1 MYSKDEVYKK
11 VEELVI
17 KFRNNR
23 EQYTN
28 KNYNET
34 ETRRDFLDPFF
45 EAFGW
50 DVSNRAGKSQTYR
63 DVIHEDKVKVG
74 KETKAPDYAFRI
86 GGNRV
91 FFVEAKKPGVNLK
104 EDSLPAFQLR
114 RYGWSAKLGI
124 SFLTDFEELAI
135 YDCTRKPNVNDKAS
149 TARIEYI
156 HFEDYLKKFDFLYEI
171 LNKERIE
178 QGSLEKYIA
187 GTSNKK
193 GTESVDIDFL
203 ITLDNLRTKLASNI
217 SKLNKD
223 LSVRDLN
230 YAVQQIIDRI
240 IFLRAAEDRGI
251 EEYGDLKRTCEN
263 KGDNFYSN
271 LLKIFEKADGR
282 YNSGLFDFSKD
293 SISSS
298 IVIDN
303 KVIKEIIN
311 ELYYPLSPYEFSV
324 ISVEIIGNAYEQF
337 LGKTI
342 TIGKNHSAKI
352 ELKPEVRKAGGVYY
366 TPEYIVDYIVANTVG
381 EAIKGKKPEEI
392 ANIKILDPACGSGSF
407 LLGAYKYL
415 LNYHIEYYNKIKDR
429 AKFKGVKEDVIK
441 ENGDL
446 TIWIKKQILRNNI
459 FGVDIDSNAAEVTK
473 LSLLMKCLEGES
485 PASIQ
490 NNQDLF
496 NERALPSLEDN
507 IKSGNSL
514 INSNFNS
521 EGERLFASDEDTQY
535 KIKCF
540 SWEKEFSSVIK
551 KGGFDIIIGNPP
563 YVKEYTDKESFENV
577 KKANLAKYYQGKMD
591 LWYFFVC
598 FGLDILK
605 ENGKLGFIAPNNWI
619 TNAGASIL
627 RNKILTDSKILKY
640 IDFGDF
646 RVFLE
651 ASIQTMVFILNK
663 EKINED
669 YEIDYYKILN
679 KNIDIFE
686 IENFLFENEKSN
698 DIGHIKTIISKDKM
712 LNNLSHIKTIISK
725 DKMLNNLITF
735 IDSSK
740 DTVLSKIKEIGN
752 YFLTSENTAQ
762 GIVYPQDYLNE
773 KNRSILG
780 GDFKVGDGIFV
791 ISDEE
796 KNALNLS
803 KEELGLIK
811 PAYTTEQIKRYYAD
825 SNNKEWAIYTD
836 STFKDVNKIK
846 KYPNIKKHLDKF
858 KSVITSDNA
867 PYGLHRARKEY
878 FFIGEKIISVRKC
891 VDKPIFSYVDFDSY
905 VSATFYVIKPDDID
919 LKYLTGILNSKLI
932 VFWLK
937 NKGKMQGSNY
947 QIDKEPL
954 LNIPI
959 CNTDNEQLKNK
970 LINFV
975 NEIIECNQRLINE
988 KNPDSI
994 NRIKNDIADI
1004 DSFIDKTV
1012 YSIYNISE
1020 EEKNIIEGE

>member
-1 MYSKDEVYKK
+1 MYSKEEVYKK

-17 KFRNNR
+17 KFRNNKD
-23 EQYTN
+23 QYTN

-50 DVSNRAGKSQTYR
+50 DVANRAGKSQTYR

-124 SFLTDFEELAI
+124 SFLTDFEELAV

-156 HFEDYLKKFDFLYEI
+156 HFEDYLNRFDFLYEI

-203 ITLDNLRTKLASNI
+203 NSLDNLRTKLASNI
-217 SKLNKD
+217 AKLNKN

-251 EEYGDLKRTCEN
+251 EEYGDLKKTCGN

-298 IVIDN
+298 IEIDN

-342 TIGKNHSAKI
+342 TIGRNHSAKI

-429 AKFKGVKEDVIK
+429 AKFKGSKEDVIK

-459 FGVDIDSNAAEVTK
+459 FGVDIDSNAVEVTK

-507 IKSGNSL
+507 IKCGNSL
-514 INSNFNS
+514 IGNDFYESH
-521 EGERLFASDEDTQY
+521 LDLDDDTLY
-535 KIKCF
+535 KINCF
-540 SWEKEFSSVIK
+540 DWNSKFRDIMK
-551 KGGFDIIIGNPP
+551 AGGFDVVIGNPP
-563 YVKEYTDKESFENV
+563 YVKIQTMAESSPLTVDALKQTYKSASSGSIDIYLCFVEKALQLLKSTGEMGYILPNKFFEGDMGENLRNIIASKKALKKVVYFGANQIFDNATTYTCLLFLSGSERDNFELFRFYKDEDIEEALQNAEFVQLPISLTNEEKWNFHSEDVLNILNKLKSMPIKLKDLTRKIFQGIATSADDIYILHGGEENNGIVKSYSKSLDKEIEIE
-577 KKANLAKYYQGKMD
+577 A
-591 LWYFFVC
+591 
-598 FGLDILK
+598 DILK
-605 ENGKLGFIAPNNWI
+605 KFLVGK
-619 TNAGASIL
+619 
-627 RNKILTDSKILKY
+627 D
-640 IDFGDF
+640 
-646 RVFLE
+646 
-651 ASIQTMVFILNK
+651 
-663 EKINED
+663 
-669 YEIDYYKILN
+669 
-679 KNIDIFE
+679 
-686 IENFLFENEKSN
+686 
-698 DIGHIKTIISKDKM
+698 
-712 LNNLSHIKTIISK
+712 
-725 DKMLNNLITF
+725 
-735 IDSSK
+735 
-740 DTVLSKIKEIGN
+740 
-752 YFLTSENTAQ
+752 
-762 GIVYPQDYLNE
+762 
-773 KNRSILG
+773 
-780 GDFKVGDGIFV
+780 
-791 ISDEE
+791 
-796 KNALNLS
+796 
-803 KEELGLIK
+803 
-811 PAYTTEQIKRYYAD
+811 IKRYA
-825 SNNKEWAIYTD
+825 
-836 STFKDVNKIK
+836 
-846 KYPNIKKHLDKF
+846 NIIPDKWILF
-858 KSVITSDNA
+858 
-867 PYGLHRARKEY
+867 PYKLN
-878 FFIGEKIISVRKC
+878 
-891 VDKPIFSYVDFDSY
+891 
-905 VSATFYVIKPDDID
+905 
-919 LKYLTGILNSKLI
+919 GILLFYI
-932 VFWLK
+932 Q
-937 NKGKMQGSNY
+937 KM
-947 QIDKEPL
+947 K
-954 LNIPI
+954 
-959 CNTDNEQLKNK
+959 
-970 LINFV
+970 
-975 NEIIECNQRLINE
+975 
-988 KNPDSI
+988 
-994 NRIKNDIADI
+994 
-1004 DSFIDKTV
+1004 
-1012 YSIYNISE
+1012 
-1020 EEKNIIEGE
+1020 

>member
-1 MYSKDEVYKK
+1 MYSKEEVYKK

-17 KFRNNR
+17 KFRNNKD
-23 EQYTN
+23 QYTN

-124 SFLTDFEELAI
+124 SFLTDFEELAV

-156 HFEDYLKKFDFLYEI
+156 HFEDYLNRFDFLYEI
-171 LNKERIE
+171 LNKEKIE

-203 ITLDNLRTKLASNI
+203 NSLDSLRTKLASNI
-217 SKLNKD
+217 AKLNKN

-251 EEYGDLKRTCEN
+251 EEYGDLKKTCEN

-298 IVIDN
+298 IEIDN

-429 AKFKGVKEDVIK
+429 AKFKGSKEDVIK

-459 FGVDIDSNAAEVTK
+459 FGVDIDSNAVEVTK

-507 IKSGNSL
+507 IKCGNSL
-514 INSNFNS
+514 IGNDFYESQSVLDFDFYES
-521 EGERLFASDEDTQY
+521 QSVLDFDEETQY
-535 KIKCF
+535 KINCF
-540 SWEKEFSSVIK
+540 DWEDEFKTIFK
-551 KGGFDIIIGNPP
+551 GGGFDVVIGNPP
-563 YVKEYTDKESFENV
+563 YVFVKYVDWADDVKGYFSSNYDITNKDNKSKSNQSGKINLYTLFIFRVIK
-577 KKANLAKYYQGKMD
+577 L
-591 LWYFFVC
+591 
-598 FGLDILK
+598 LK
-605 ENGKLGFIAPNNWI
+605 ENGVFSFIVPNGLLRTTTYDMARKFILDNYHIDFIADLKDGVFKGVTAPTIIFKFSKSSSNDDTKIIDANCLVDGFVNESKCHYI
-619 TNAGASIL
+619 NQSI
-627 RNKILTDSKILKY
+627 
-640 IDFGDF
+640 
-646 RVFLE
+646 FLE
-651 ASIQTMVFILNK
+651 NTSYTFSIFSNPK
-663 EKINED
+663 ETT
-669 YEIDYYKILN
+669 
-679 KNIDIFE
+679 
-686 IENFLFENEKSN
+686 LFK
-698 DIGHIKTIISKDKM
+698 KM
-712 LNNLSHIKTIISK
+712 
-725 DKMLNNLITF
+725 
-735 IDSSK
+735 
-740 DTVLSKIKEIGN
+740 E
-752 YFLTSENTAQ
+752 
-762 GIVYPQDYLNE
+762 
-773 KNRSILG
+773 
-780 GDFKVGDGIFV
+780 
-791 ISDEE
+791 
-796 KNALNLS
+796 
-803 KEELGLIK
+803 
-811 PAYTTEQIKRYYAD
+811 
-825 SNNKEWAIYTD
+825 SNNKYLGDITSQIIEGIVCKKEQILLEESND
-836 STFKDVNKIK
+836 PLCRKFLEGKNIK
-846 KYPNIKKHLDKF
+846 KYKIDFNNKYIIFDRKK
-858 KSVITSDNA
+858 
-867 PYGLHRARKEY
+867 LHRARPDEVWNSDK
-878 FFIGEKIISVRKC
+878 KIIIQRISGGLH
-891 VDKPIFSYVDFDSY
+891 PIVAALDTENYYSF
-905 VSATFYVIKPDDID
+905 A
-919 LKYLTGILNSKLI
+919 
-932 VFWLK
+932 VFERALYWLCFV
-937 NKGKMQGSNY
+937 
-947 QIDKEPL
+947 QIC
-954 LNIPI
+954 I
-959 CNTDNEQLKNK
+959 
-970 LINFV
+970 F
-975 NEIIECNQRLINE
+975 
-988 KNPDSI
+988 
-994 NRIKNDIADI
+994 
-1004 DSFIDKTV
+1004 
-1012 YSIYNISE
+1012 
-1020 EEKNIIEGE
+1020 

>member
-1 MYSKDEVYKK
+1 MYSKEEVYKK

-17 KFRNNR
+17 KFRNNKD
-23 EQYTN
+23 QYTN

-104 EDSLPAFQLR
+104 EDNLPAFQLR

-124 SFLTDFEELAI
+124 SFLTDFEELAV

-156 HFEDYLKKFDFLYEI
+156 HFEDYLNRFDFLYEI

-203 ITLDNLRTKLASNI
+203 NSLDSLRTKLASNI
-217 SKLNKD
+217 AKLNKN

-251 EEYGDLKRTCEN
+251 EEYGDLKKTCEN
-263 KGDNFYSN
+263 KGESFYGN

-298 IVIDN
+298 IEIDN

-429 AKFKGVKEDVIK
+429 AKFKGSKEDVIK

-459 FGVDIDSNAAEVTK
+459 FGVDIDSNAVEVTK

-507 IKSGNSL
+507 IKCGNSL
-514 INSNFNS
+514 IGNDFYESH
-521 EGERLFASDEDTQY
+521 LDLDDDTLY
-535 KIKCF
+535 KINCF
-540 SWEKEFSSVIK
+540 DWNSKFRDIMK
-551 KGGFDIIIGNPP
+551 AGGFDVVIGNPP
-563 YVKEYTDKESFENV
+563 YVQIQGMEKE
-577 KKANLAKYYQGKMD
+577 
-591 LWYFFVC
+591 
-598 FGLDILK
+598 LK
-605 ENGKLGFIAPNNWI
+605 EGYKEANYKNYVLTGDIYQLFFEKNLDVLKTGGIVGMITSNKWMRAGYGAVTRDYFYRNANINGVIDLGGGRFK
-619 TNAGASIL
+619 GATVDTSI
-627 RNKILTDSKILKY
+627 IFYSKNDDEI
-640 IDFGDF
+640 
-646 RVFLE
+646 
-651 ASIQTMVFILNK
+651 
-663 EKINED
+663 KINEPREFKALKFYD
-669 YEIDYYKILN
+669 DLSELE
-679 KNIDIFE
+679 NIQFGDDRVIA
-686 IENFLFENEKSN
+686 N
-698 DIGHIKTIISKDKM
+698 HDKEWVIM
-712 LNNLSHIKTIISK
+712 NNLENGIFDKIMKHKPLK
-725 DKMLNNLITF
+725 DWNINIYRGIVTGLSEVFFIDEETKNNLINE
-735 IDSSK
+735 DAK
-740 DTVLSKIKEIGN
+740 
-752 YFLTSENTAQ
+752 SE
-762 GIVYPQDYLNE
+762 E
-773 KNRSILG
+773 
-780 GDFKVGDGIFV
+780 
-791 ISDEE
+791 
-796 KNALNLS
+796 
-803 KEELGLIK
+803 LIK
-811 PAYTTEQIKRYYAD
+811 PLIRGRDVKKYVYSFHNVYI
-825 SNNKEWAIYTD
+825 IC
-836 STFKDVNKIK
+836 TFPALKLNIDNYPAIK
-846 KYPNIKKHLDKF
+846 KYL
-858 KSVITSDNA
+858 KSFGKRLEQS
-867 PYGLHRARKEY
+867 
-878 FFIGEKIISVRKC
+878 GEKGCRKKTNNKWFETQDTIAYYEEFEKDKIVWTPVNGIYYFTYVEAGYYFNNSLFMI
-891 VDKPIFSYVDFDSY
+891 VD
-905 VSATFYVIKPDDID
+905 DDKNE
-919 LKYLTGILNSKLI
+919 LKYLLAVLNTVTLKFGTLITPLTNVGKYTYGSKEFMQTIPIPEPDKETESKLVNLVDNI
-932 VFWLK
+932 IDL
-937 NKGKMQGSNY
+937 NK
-947 QIDKEPL
+947 
-954 LNIPI
+954 
-959 CNTDNEQLKNK
+959 K
-970 LINFV
+970 LSS
-975 NEIIECNQRLINE
+975 E
-988 KNPDSI
+988 KNPNTI
-994 NRIKNDIADI
+994 EMLNTRIQAVDKA
-1004 DSFIDKTV
+1004 IDKIV
-1012 YSIYNISE
+1012 YALYGLNDE
-1020 EEKNIIEGE
+1020 EIKIIEGE

>member
-1 MYSKDEVYKK
+1 MKVNSQQSTVNSQQSTVNSQQSSNLNNFKSYVNSDLKNQSYDLLKNLIHNFKSNYS
-11 VEELVI
+11 
-17 KFRNNR
+17 
-23 EQYTN
+23 QYTN

-50 DVSNRAGKSQTYR
+50 DVANRAGKSQTYR

-124 SFLTDFEELAI
+124 SFLTDFEELAV

-156 HFEDYLKKFDFLYEI
+156 HFEDYLNRFDFLYEI

-203 ITLDNLRTKLASNI
+203 NSLDSLRTKLASNI
-217 SKLNKD
+217 AKLNKN

-251 EEYGDLKRTCEN
+251 EEYGDLKKTCEN

-271 LLKIFEKADGR
+271 LLKIFEHADGR

-298 IVIDN
+298 IEIDN

-429 AKFKGVKEDVIK
+429 AKFKGSKEDVIK

-459 FGVDIDSNAAEVTK
+459 FGVDIDSNAVEVTK

-507 IKSGNSL
+507 IKCGNSL
-514 INSNFNS
+514 IGNDFYESQSVLDF
-521 EGERLFASDEDTQY
+521 DEETQY
-535 KIKCF
+535 KINCF
-540 SWEKEFSSVIK
+540 DWEDEFKTIFK
-551 KGGFDIIIGNPP
+551 GGGFDVVIGNPP
-563 YVKEYTDKESFENV
+563 YVSIRTVDFNNLFKEYFKTKFTLAVGQYDLYSLFTELSYKVLNQNGIYSFILPKRLATNENFKELRKFYINNFHITEYVDAEKPFLGASVEANIIICSKSHKTEMV
-577 KKANLAKYYQGKMD
+577 KVGMFKKGIYNYFQDIDIKFVDNMPFNLFPF
-591 LWYFFVC
+591 L
-598 FGLDILK
+598 LK
-605 ENGKLGFIAPNNWI
+605 ENSINLINKIELSNYSKLGSHCDIIRGFECGFNNE
-619 TNAGASIL
+619 
-627 RNKILTDSKILKY
+627 KI
-640 IDFGDF
+640 
-646 RVFLE
+646 
-651 ASIQTMVFILNK
+651 NK
-663 EKINED
+663 EKSQYKMIRGENISRYIITEGEYYVHPDFKNE
-669 YEIDYYKILN
+669 
-679 KNIDIFE
+679 
-686 IENFLFENEKSN
+686 
-698 DIGHIKTIISKDKM
+698 
-712 LNNLSHIKTIISK
+712 
-725 DKMLNNLITF
+725 
-735 IDSSK
+735 
-740 DTVLSKIKEIGN
+740 SKIFKREEI
-752 YFLTSENTAQ
+752 FT
-762 GIVYPQDYLNE
+762 
-773 KNRSILG
+773 
-780 GDFKVGDGIFV
+780 KVPKMVTKFV
-791 ISDEE
+791 
-796 KNALNLS
+796 
-803 KEELGLIK
+803 
-811 PAYTTEQIKRYYAD
+811 
-825 SNNKEWAIYTD
+825 SNNIEFALDEVGYCNTNVVYNVHIID
-836 STFKDVNKIK
+836 ES
-846 KYPNIKKHLDKF
+846 NI
-858 KSVITSDNA
+858 N
-867 PYGLHRARKEY
+867 
-878 FFIGEKIISVRKC
+878 
-891 VDKPIFSYVDFDSY
+891 
-905 VSATFYVIKPDDID
+905 
-919 LKYLTGILNSKLI
+919 YLLAVLNSK
-932 VFWLK
+932 VVNFWFK
-937 NKGKMQGSNY
+937 NIYVNDDTLFPHIQKNQLESIPIPLLDMSNT
-947 QIDKEPL
+947 QDKEMHDKMVTL
-954 LNIPI
+954 VDSIIALN
-959 CNTDNEQLKNK
+959 KK
-970 LINFV
+970 LAV
-975 NEIIECNQRLINE
+975 E
-988 KNPDSI
+988 KNPNAVTMVSRQI
-994 NRIKNDIADI
+994 NAVDKQIDALVYKLYNLSEDEIK
-1004 DSFIDKTV
+1004 
-1012 YSIYNISE
+1012 
-1020 EEKNIIEGE
+1020 IIEG

>member
-1 MYSKDEVYKK
+1 MYSKEEVYKK

-17 KFRNNR
+17 KFRNNKD
-23 EQYTN
+23 QYTN

-104 EDSLPAFQLR
+104 EDNLPAFQLR

-124 SFLTDFEELAI
+124 SFLTDFEELAV

-156 HFEDYLKKFDFLYEI
+156 HFEDYLNRFDFLYEI

-203 ITLDNLRTKLASNI
+203 NSLDSLRTKLASNI
-217 SKLNKD
+217 AKLNKN

-251 EEYGDLKRTCEN
+251 EEYGDLKKTCEN
-263 KGDNFYSN
+263 KDESFYGN

-298 IVIDN
+298 IEIDN

-429 AKFKGVKEDVIK
+429 AKFKGSKEDVIK

-459 FGVDIDSNAAEVTK
+459 FGVDIDSNAVEVTK

-507 IKSGNSL
+507 IKCGNSL
-514 INSNFNS
+514 IGNDFYESQSVLDF
-521 EGERLFASDEDTQY
+521 DEETQY
-535 KIKCF
+535 KINCF
-540 SWEKEFSSVIK
+540 DWEDEFKNIFK
-551 KGGFDIIIGNPP
+551 GGGFDVVIGNPP
-563 YVKEYTDKESFENV
+563 YVFVKYVDWADDVKGYFSSNYDITNKDNKSKSNQSGKINLYTLFIFRVIK
-577 KKANLAKYYQGKMD
+577 L
-591 LWYFFVC
+591 
-598 FGLDILK
+598 LK
-605 ENGKLGFIAPNNWI
+605 ENGVFSFIVPNGLLRTTTYDMARKFILDNYHIDFIADLKDGVFKGVTAPTIIFKFSKSSSNDDTKIIDANCLVDGFVNESKCHYI
-619 TNAGASIL
+619 NQSI
-627 RNKILTDSKILKY
+627 
-640 IDFGDF
+640 
-646 RVFLE
+646 FLE
-651 ASIQTMVFILNK
+651 NTSYTFSIFSNPK
-663 EKINED
+663 ETT
-669 YEIDYYKILN
+669 
-679 KNIDIFE
+679 
-686 IENFLFENEKSN
+686 LFK
-698 DIGHIKTIISKDKM
+698 KM
-712 LNNLSHIKTIISK
+712 
-725 DKMLNNLITF
+725 
-735 IDSSK
+735 
-740 DTVLSKIKEIGN
+740 E
-752 YFLTSENTAQ
+752 
-762 GIVYPQDYLNE
+762 
-773 KNRSILG
+773 
-780 GDFKVGDGIFV
+780 
-791 ISDEE
+791 
-796 KNALNLS
+796 
-803 KEELGLIK
+803 
-811 PAYTTEQIKRYYAD
+811 
-825 SNNKEWAIYTD
+825 SNNKYLGDITSQIIEGIVCKKEQILLEESND
-836 STFKDVNKIK
+836 PLCRKFLEGKNIK
-846 KYPNIKKHLDKF
+846 KYKIDFNNKYIIFDRKK
-858 KSVITSDNA
+858 
-867 PYGLHRARKEY
+867 LHRARPDEVWNSDK
-878 FFIGEKIISVRKC
+878 KIIIQRISGGLH
-891 VDKPIFSYVDFDSY
+891 PIVAALDTENYYSFASTNLILIRDDFRDIYSYELIC
-905 VSATFYVIKPDDID
+905 A
-919 LKYLTGILNSKLI
+919 LLNSKLI
-932 VFWLK
+932 NFYYVK
-937 NKGKMQGSNY
+937 NFTNAST
-947 QIDKEPL
+947 L
-954 LNIPI
+954 
-959 CNTDNEQLKNK
+959 
-970 LINFV
+970 
-975 NEIIECNQRLINE
+975 
-988 KNPDSI
+988 
-994 NRIKNDIADI
+994 
-1004 DSFIDKTV
+1004 TV
-1012 YSIYNISE
+1012 NIS
-1020 EEKNIIEGE
+1020 KTFWKKFHCL

>member
-1 MYSKDEVYKK
+1 MKVNSQQSTVNSQQSTVNSQQSSNLNNFKSYVNSDLKNQSYDLLKNLIHNFKSNYS
-11 VEELVI
+11 
-17 KFRNNR
+17 
-23 EQYTN
+23 QYTN

-50 DVSNRAGKSQTYR
+50 DVANRAGKSQTYR

-124 SFLTDFEELAI
+124 SFLTDFEELAV

-156 HFEDYLKKFDFLYEI
+156 HFEDYLNRFDFLYEI

-203 ITLDNLRTKLASNI
+203 NSLDSLRTKLASNI
-217 SKLNKD
+217 AKINKN

-271 LLKIFEKADGR
+271 LLKIFEHADGR

-298 IVIDN
+298 IEIDN

-429 AKFKGVKEDVIK
+429 AKFKGSKEDVIK

-459 FGVDIDSNAAEVTK
+459 FGVDIDSNAVEVTK

-507 IKSGNSL
+507 IKCGNSL
-514 INSNFNS
+514 IGNDFYESQSVLDF
-521 EGERLFASDEDTQY
+521 DEETQY
-535 KIKCF
+535 KINCF
-540 SWEKEFSSVIK
+540 DWEDEFKNIFK
-551 KGGFDIIIGNPP
+551 GGGFDVVIGNPP
-563 YVKEYTDKESFENV
+563 WV
-577 KKANLAKYYQGKMD
+577 Q
-591 LWYFFVC
+591 
-598 FGLDILK
+598 
-605 ENGKLGFIAPNNWI
+605 
-619 TNAGASIL
+619 
-627 RNKILTDSKILKY
+627 SK
-640 IDFGDF
+640 F
-646 RVFLE
+646 
-651 ASIQTMVFILNK
+651 
-663 EKINED
+663 
-669 YEIDYYKILN
+669 
-679 KNIDIFE
+679 
-686 IENFLFENEKSN
+686 
-698 DIGHIKTIISKDKM
+698 
-712 LNNLSHIKTIISK
+712 
-725 DKMLNNLITF
+725 
-735 IDSSK
+735 
-740 DTVLSKIKEIGN
+740 
-752 YFLTSENTAQ
+752 
-762 GIVYPQDYLNE
+762 
-773 KNRSILG
+773 
-780 GDFKVGDGIFV
+780 
-791 ISDEE
+791 
-796 KNALNLS
+796 
-803 KEELGLIK
+803 
-811 PAYTTEQIKRYYAD
+811 
-825 SNNKEWAIYTD
+825 
-836 STFKDVNKIK
+836 
-846 KYPNIKKHLDKF
+846 
-858 KSVITSDNA
+858 
-867 PYGLHRARKEY
+867 
-878 FFIGEKIISVRKC
+878 
-891 VDKPIFSYVDFDSY
+891 
-905 VSATFYVIKPDDID
+905 
-919 LKYLTGILNSKLI
+919 
-932 VFWLK
+932 
-937 NKGKMQGSNY
+937 
-947 QIDKEPL
+947 IDKEL
-954 LNIPI
+954 KKYYSEKYSSIGNQYDLF
-959 CNTDNEQLKNK
+959 CLFTEKSYSLVKDNG
-970 LINFV
+970 IN
-975 NEIIECNQRLINE
+975 
-988 KNPDSI
+988 
-994 NRIKNDIADI
+994 
-1004 DSFIDKTV
+1004 SFIIPNRFFTNVDYQKFREYIINNFGIKELFSVGEHIFYKVEMPSCIYIFTKSHNDNIKYKYCIGHYLDNNIVENSISLEEIKEDKR
-1012 YSIYNISE
+1012 
-1020 EEKNIIEGE
+1020 

>member
-1 MYSKDEVYKK
+1 MYSKEEVYKK

-17 KFRNNR
+17 KFRNNKD
-23 EQYTN
+23 QYTN

-104 EDSLPAFQLR
+104 EDNLPAFQLR

-124 SFLTDFEELAI
+124 SFLTDFEELAV

-156 HFEDYLKKFDFLYEI
+156 HFEDYLNRFDFLYEI

-203 ITLDNLRTKLASNI
+203 NSLDSLRTKLASNI
-217 SKLNKD
+217 AKLNKN

-263 KGDNFYSN
+263 KGESFYGN

-298 IVIDN
+298 IEIDN

-429 AKFKGVKEDVIK
+429 AKFKGSKEDVIK

-459 FGVDIDSNAAEVTK
+459 FGVDIDSNAVEVTK
-473 LSLLMKCLEGES
+473 LSLLMRCLEGES

-507 IKSGNSL
+507 IKCGNSL
-514 INSNFNS
+514 ISNDFYES
-521 EGERLFASDEDTQY
+521 QSVLDFDEETQY
-535 KIKCF
+535 KINCF
-540 SWEKEFSSVIK
+540 DWEDEFKTIFK
-551 KGGFDIIIGNPP
+551 GGGFDVVIGNPP
-563 YVKEYTDKESFENV
+563 YVSIRTVDFNNLFKEYFKTKFTLAVGQYDLYSLFTELSYKVLNQNGIYSFILPKRLATNENFKELRKFYINNFHITEYVDAEKPFLGASVEANIIICSKSYKTQMV
-577 KKANLAKYYQGKMD
+577 KVGMFKKGIYNYFQDIDIKFVDNMPFNLFPF
-591 LWYFFVC
+591 L
-598 FGLDILK
+598 LK
-605 ENGKLGFIAPNNWI
+605 ENSINLINKIELSNYSKLGSHCDIIRGFECGFNNE
-619 TNAGASIL
+619 
-627 RNKILTDSKILKY
+627 KI
-640 IDFGDF
+640 
-646 RVFLE
+646 
-651 ASIQTMVFILNK
+651 NK
-663 EKINED
+663 EKSQYKMIRGENISRYIITEGEYYVHPDFKNE
-669 YEIDYYKILN
+669 
-679 KNIDIFE
+679 
-686 IENFLFENEKSN
+686 
-698 DIGHIKTIISKDKM
+698 
-712 LNNLSHIKTIISK
+712 
-725 DKMLNNLITF
+725 
-735 IDSSK
+735 
-740 DTVLSKIKEIGN
+740 SKIFKREEI
-752 YFLTSENTAQ
+752 FT
-762 GIVYPQDYLNE
+762 
-773 KNRSILG
+773 
-780 GDFKVGDGIFV
+780 KVPKMVTKFV
-791 ISDEE
+791 
-796 KNALNLS
+796 
-803 KEELGLIK
+803 
-811 PAYTTEQIKRYYAD
+811 
-825 SNNKEWAIYTD
+825 SNNIEFALDEVGYCNTNVVYNVHIID
-836 STFKDVNKIK
+836 ES
-846 KYPNIKKHLDKF
+846 NI
-858 KSVITSDNA
+858 N
-867 PYGLHRARKEY
+867 
-878 FFIGEKIISVRKC
+878 
-891 VDKPIFSYVDFDSY
+891 
-905 VSATFYVIKPDDID
+905 
-919 LKYLTGILNSKLI
+919 YLLAVLNSK
-932 VFWLK
+932 VVNFWFK
-937 NKGKMQGSNY
+937 NIYVNDDTLFPHIQKNQLESIPIPLLDMSNT
-947 QIDKEPL
+947 QDKEMHDKMVAL
-954 LNIPI
+954 VDSIIALN
-959 CNTDNEQLKNK
+959 KK
-970 LINFV
+970 LAV
-975 NEIIECNQRLINE
+975 E
-988 KNPDSI
+988 KNPNAVTMVNRQI
-994 NRIKNDIADI
+994 NAIDKQIDCLVYKIYNLDENDI
-1004 DSFIDKTV
+1004 K
-1012 YSIYNISE
+1012 
-1020 EEKNIIEGE
+1020 IIEDDN

>member
-1 MYSKDEVYKK
+1 MYSKEEVYKK

-17 KFRNNR
+17 KFRNNKD
-23 EQYTN
+23 QYTN

-104 EDSLPAFQLR
+104 EDNLPAFQLR

-124 SFLTDFEELAI
+124 SFLTDFEELAV

-156 HFEDYLKKFDFLYEI
+156 HFEDYLNRFDFLYEI

-203 ITLDNLRTKLASNI
+203 NSLDNLRTKLASNI
-217 SKLNKD
+217 AKLNKN

-251 EEYGDLKRTCEN
+251 EEYGDLKKTCEN
-263 KGDNFYSN
+263 KGESFYGN

-298 IVIDN
+298 IEIDN

-392 ANIKILDPACGSGSF
+392 ANIKILDLACGSGSF

-415 LNYHIEYYNKIKDR
+415 LNYHIEYYNKIRDR
-429 AKFKGVKEDVIK
+429 AKFKGSKEDVIK

-459 FGVDIDSNAAEVTK
+459 FGVDIDSNAVEVTK
-473 LSLLMKCLEGES
+473 LSLLMKCLEGERVQRQYRTIRIYLMS
-485 PASIQ
+485 ELYRHWRTI
-490 NNQDLF
+490 
-496 NERALPSLEDN
+496 
-507 IKSGNSL
+507 
-514 INSNFNS
+514 SN
-521 EGERLFASDEDTQY
+521 A
-535 KIKCF
+535 
-540 SWEKEFSSVIK
+540 VI
-551 KGGFDIIIGNPP
+551 
-563 YVKEYTDKESFENV
+563 V
-577 KKANLAKYYQGKMD
+577 
-591 LWYFFVC
+591 
-598 FGLDILK
+598 
-605 ENGKLGFIAPNNWI
+605 
-619 TNAGASIL
+619 
-627 RNKILTDSKILKY
+627 
-640 IDFGDF
+640 
-646 RVFLE
+646 
-651 ASIQTMVFILNK
+651 
-663 EKINED
+663 
-669 YEIDYYKILN
+669 
-679 KNIDIFE
+679 
-686 IENFLFENEKSN
+686 
-698 DIGHIKTIISKDKM
+698 
-712 LNNLSHIKTIISK
+712 
-725 DKMLNNLITF
+725 
-735 IDSSK
+735 
-740 DTVLSKIKEIGN
+740 
-752 YFLTSENTAQ
+752 
-762 GIVYPQDYLNE
+762 
-773 KNRSILG
+773 
-780 GDFKVGDGIFV
+780 
-791 ISDEE
+791 
-796 KNALNLS
+796 
-803 KEELGLIK
+803 
-811 PAYTTEQIKRYYAD
+811 
-825 SNNKEWAIYTD
+825 
-836 STFKDVNKIK
+836 
-846 KYPNIKKHLDKF
+846 
-858 KSVITSDNA
+858 
-867 PYGLHRARKEY
+867 
-878 FFIGEKIISVRKC
+878 
-891 VDKPIFSYVDFDSY
+891 
-905 VSATFYVIKPDDID
+905 
-919 LKYLTGILNSKLI
+919 
-932 VFWLK
+932 
-937 NKGKMQGSNY
+937 
-947 QIDKEPL
+947 
-954 LNIPI
+954 
-959 CNTDNEQLKNK
+959 
-970 LINFV
+970 
-975 NEIIECNQRLINE
+975 
-988 KNPDSI
+988 
-994 NRIKNDIADI
+994 
-1004 DSFIDKTV
+1004 
-1012 YSIYNISE
+1012 
-1020 EEKNIIEGE
+1020 

>member
-1 MYSKDEVYKK
+1 MYSKEEVYKK

-17 KFRNNR
+17 KFRNNKD
-23 EQYTN
+23 QYTN

-104 EDSLPAFQLR
+104 EDNLPAFQLR

-124 SFLTDFEELAI
+124 SFLTDFEELAV

-156 HFEDYLKKFDFLYEI
+156 HFEDYLNRFDFLYEI

-203 ITLDNLRTKLASNI
+203 NSLDSLRTKLASNI
-217 SKLNKD
+217 AKLNKN

-251 EEYGDLKRTCEN
+251 EEYGDLKKTCEN

-298 IVIDN
+298 IEIDN

-429 AKFKGVKEDVIK
+429 AKFKGSKEDVIK

-459 FGVDIDSNAAEVTK
+459 FGVDIDSNAVEVTK

-507 IKSGNSL
+507 IKCGNSL
-514 INSNFNS
+514 IGNDFYESH
-521 EGERLFASDEDTQY
+521 LDLDDDTLY
-535 KIKCF
+535 KINCF
-540 SWEKEFSSVIK
+540 DWNSKFRDIMK
-551 KGGFDIIIGNPP
+551 AGGFDVVIGNPP
-563 YVKEYTDKESFENV
+563 YVKIQTMMESSPLSVETLKQNYKSASSGNIDIYLCFVEKALQLLKSTGEMGYILPNKFFEGDMGENLRNIIASKKALKKVVYFGANQIFDNATTYTCLLFLSGNERESFELFRFYKDEDIEEALKNEKLSHLPISLTNEEKWNFHSEYILNILNKLKSMPV
-577 KKANLAKYYQGKMD
+577 KLEDLTRKIFVGIQTSADDIYILHGGEENNGIVKTYSKSLDKEIEIEREFIKPFLLGKDVKRYCTLINTKWVIFPYKLVSGSAVLYSQKEIKEQFPKAWEY
-591 LWYFFVC
+591 
-598 FGLDILK
+598 LK
-605 ENGKLGFIAPNNWI
+605 ENKKELENREKGKMKNDKFYA
-619 TNAGASIL
+619 
-627 RNKILTDSKILKY
+627 Y
-640 IDFGDF
+640 I
-646 RVFLE
+646 
-651 ASIQTMVFILNK
+651 
-663 EKINED
+663 
-669 YEIDYYKILN
+669 YP
-679 KNIDIFE
+679 KN
-686 IENFLFENEKSN
+686 
-698 DIGHIKTIISKDKM
+698 
-712 LNNLSHIKTIISK
+712 
-725 DKMLNNLITF
+725 
-735 IDSSK
+735 
-740 DTVLSKIKEIGN
+740 
-752 YFLTSENTAQ
+752 
-762 GIVYPQDYLNE
+762 LNE
-773 KNRSILG
+773 FDTKKISIPYMSNKPQATWDNDCLYHNTKVYSIS
-780 GDFKVGDGIFV
+780 FKEDVKYNPYYIL
-791 ISDEE
+791 
-796 KNALNLS
+796 AL
-803 KEELGLIK
+803 I
-811 PAYTTEQIKRYYAD
+811 
-825 SNNKEWAIYTD
+825 
-836 STFKDVNKIK
+836 
-846 KYPNIKKHLDKF
+846 
-858 KSVITSDNA
+858 
-867 PYGLHRARKEY
+867 
-878 FFIGEKIISVRKC
+878 
-891 VDKPIFSYVDFDSY
+891 
-905 VSATFYVIKPDDID
+905 
-919 LKYLTGILNSKLI
+919 NSKLFNFYI
-932 VFWLK
+932 SATGTVFRGWFLVFSPTFISSFPIK
-937 NKGKMQGSNY
+937 ELDLDNKE
-947 QIDKEPL
+947 DKEIHDKL
-954 LNIPI
+954 VNLV
-959 CNTDNEQLKNK
+959 DN
-970 LINFV
+970 
-975 NEIIECNQRLINE
+975 IIELNKKLSSE
-988 KNPDSI
+988 KNPNTI
-994 NRIKNDIADI
+994 EMLNTRIQAVDKAI
-1004 DSFIDKTV
+1004 DNIV
-1012 YSIYNISE
+1012 YSLYNLTDE
-1020 EEKNIIEGE
+1020 EIKIIEGA

>member
-50 DVSNRAGKSQTYR
+50 DVSNRACKSQTYR

-124 SFLTDFEELAI
+124 SFLTDFEELAV
-135 YDCTRKPNVNDKAS
+135 YDCTRKPSVNDKAS

-251 EEYGDLKRTCEN
+251 EEYGDLKKTCQN
-263 KGDNFYSN
+263 KNDNFYSN
-271 LLKIFEKADGR
+271 LLKIFEHADGR

-459 FGVDIDSNAAEVTK
+459 FGVDIDSNAVEVTK

-507 IKSGNSL
+507 IKCGNSL
-514 INSNFNS
+514 IGNDFYESH
-521 EGERLFASDEDTQY
+521 LDLDDDTLY
-535 KIKCF
+535 KINCF
-540 SWEKEFSSVIK
+540 DWNLKFRDIMKS
-551 KGGFDIIIGNPP
+551 GGFDVVIGNPP
-563 YVKEYTDKESFENV
+563 YVQIQGMERELKEGYKEANYKNYISTGDIYQLFFEKSLNVLKVGGIVGMITSNKWMRAGYGAITRDYFYRNVNVNGVIDLGGGRFQGATVDTSIILYSKKDNEIKINEPREFKAIKFYDDLSELNNIQFKNEIIIADKDKEWLIMNNIEN
-577 KKANLAKYYQGKMD
+577 
-591 LWYFFVC
+591 
-598 FGLDILK
+598 
-605 ENGKLGFIAPNNWI
+605 
-619 TNAGASIL
+619 SI
-627 RNKILTDSKILKY
+627 
-640 IDFGDF
+640 F
-646 RVFLE
+646 
-651 ASIQTMVFILNK
+651 
-663 EKINED
+663 EKINKHKPLKDWDINIYRGVLTGFNEAFI
-669 YEIDYYKILN
+669 IDEETK
-679 KNIDIFE
+679 
-686 IENFLFENEKSN
+686 
-698 DIGHIKTIISKDKM
+698 
-712 LNNLSHIKTIISK
+712 
-725 DKMLNNLITF
+725 NNLINE
-735 IDSSK
+735 DSKSA
-740 DTVLSKIKEIGN
+740 E
-752 YFLTSENTAQ
+752 
-762 GIVYPQDYLNE
+762 
-773 KNRSILG
+773 
-780 GDFKVGDGIFV
+780 
-791 ISDEE
+791 
-796 KNALNLS
+796 
-803 KEELGLIK
+803 LIK
-811 PAYTTEQIKRYYAD
+811 PVLRGRDIKRYY
-825 SNNKEWAIYTD
+825 SSYTSYLINTHNGIKEKNIPPINI
-836 STFKDVNKIK
+836 KD
-846 KYPNIKKHLDKF
+846 YPAIKKHLDKYY
-858 KSVITSDNA
+858 KQLEKRQDKGITPYNLRNCAYLSSFSNINIVWQRITDRNKFVVSNEGEYILDSMAFISGLNSREKAYYILGVLNSNLVYFWIRHNVHEYGQTGFRLSNQYVEIIPIPEPDKDTEDKLVNLVDN
-867 PYGLHRARKEY
+867 
-878 FFIGEKIISVRKC
+878 I
-891 VDKPIFSYVDFDSY
+891 
-905 VSATFYVIKPDDID
+905 ID
-919 LKYLTGILNSKLI
+919 LNKKL
-932 VFWLK
+932 
-937 NKGKMQGSNY
+937 SS
-947 QIDKEPL
+947 
-954 LNIPI
+954 
-959 CNTDNEQLKNK
+959 
-970 LINFV
+970 
-975 NEIIECNQRLINE
+975 E
-988 KNPDSI
+988 KNPNTI
-994 NRIKNDIADI
+994 EMLNTRIQAVDAA
-1004 DSFIDKTV
+1004 IDKIV
-1012 YSIYNISE
+1012 YSLYNLTDE
-1020 EEKNIIEGE
+1020 EIRVIEGN

>member
-1 MYSKDEVYKK
+1 MYSKEEVYKK

-17 KFRNNR
+17 KFRNNKD
-23 EQYTN
+23 QYTN

-104 EDSLPAFQLR
+104 EDNLPAFQLR

-124 SFLTDFEELAI
+124 SFLTDFEELAV

-156 HFEDYLKKFDFLYEI
+156 HFEDYLNRFDFLYEI

-203 ITLDNLRTKLASNI
+203 NSLDNLRTKLASNI
-217 SKLNKD
+217 AKLNKN

-251 EEYGDLKRTCEN
+251 EEYGDLKKTCEN
-263 KGDNFYSN
+263 KGESFYGN

-298 IVIDN
+298 IEIDN

-429 AKFKGVKEDVIK
+429 AKFKGSKEDVIK

-459 FGVDIDSNAAEVTK
+459 FGVDIDSNAVEVTK

-485 PASIQ
+485 PVSIQ

-507 IKSGNSL
+507 IKCGNSL
-514 INSNFNS
+514 IGNDFYESH
-521 EGERLFASDEDTQY
+521 LDLDDDTLY
-535 KIKCF
+535 KINCF
-540 SWEKEFSSVIK
+540 DWNSKFRDIMK
-551 KGGFDIIIGNPP
+551 AGGFDVVIGNPP
-563 YVKEYTDKESFENV
+563 YVQIQGMEKELKEGYKESNYKNYVLTGDIYQLFFEKSLDVLKAGGIVGMITSNKWMQANYGAITRNYFYKNANV
-577 KKANLAKYYQGKMD
+577 NGVIDLGGGRFQGATVDTSIILYSKNDGEIEIDEPREFKAIKFYDD
-591 LWYFFVC
+591 LSELENIK
-598 FGLDILK
+598 FGNEVIIADKDKQWLIMNNI
-605 ENGKLGFIAPNNWI
+605 ENGIFEKVSKFKPLKNW
-619 TNAGASIL
+619 SININ
-627 RNKILTDSKILKY
+627 RGILTGFNEAFI
-640 IDFGDF
+640 ID
-646 RVFLE
+646 E
-651 ASIQTMVFILNK
+651 ETKNNI
-663 EKINED
+663 INED
-669 YEIDYYKILN
+669 V
-679 KNIDIFE
+679 
-686 IENFLFENEKSN
+686 KS
-698 DIGHIKTIISKDKM
+698 
-712 LNNLSHIKTIISK
+712 
-725 DKMLNNLITF
+725 
-735 IDSSK
+735 
-740 DTVLSKIKEIGN
+740 
-752 YFLTSENTAQ
+752 SE
-762 GIVYPQDYLNE
+762 
-773 KNRSILG
+773 
-780 GDFKVGDGIFV
+780 
-791 ISDEE
+791 
-796 KNALNLS
+796 
-803 KEELGLIK
+803 LIK
-811 PAYTTEQIKRYYAD
+811 PLLRGRDIKRYSY
-825 SNNKEWAIYTD
+825 NKNGLYLINTHNGIKEKNIPPINI
-836 STFKDVNKIK
+836 KD
-846 KYPNIKKHLDKF
+846 YPAIKKHLDKYY
-858 KSVITSDNA
+858 KQLEKRQDKGNT
-867 PYGLHRARKEY
+867 PYNLRNCAY
-878 FFIGEKIISVRKC
+878 LLDF
-891 VDKPIFSYVDFDSY
+891 DKPKLIYPETTTSANFYYDEENFIPDKTNFIMTGEHLKYIMAVLSSKAGFYIFYHFYSNIQLGSAGFQYRKDSIEPFPIPEPDKDTESKLVNLVDN
-905 VSATFYVIKPDDID
+905 IID
-919 LKYLTGILNSKLI
+919 LNKKL
-932 VFWLK
+932 
-937 NKGKMQGSNY
+937 SS
-947 QIDKEPL
+947 
-954 LNIPI
+954 
-959 CNTDNEQLKNK
+959 
-970 LINFV
+970 
-975 NEIIECNQRLINE
+975 E
-988 KNPDSI
+988 KNPNTI
-994 NRIKNDIADI
+994 EMLNTRIQAVDAA
-1004 DSFIDKTV
+1004 IDKIV
-1012 YSIYNISE
+1012 YSLYNLTDE
-1020 EEKNIIEGE
+1020 EIKIIEGA

>member
-1 MYSKDEVYKK
+1 MYSKEEVYKK

-17 KFRNNR
+17 KFRNNKD
-23 EQYTN
+23 QYTN

-104 EDSLPAFQLR
+104 EDNLPAFQLR

-124 SFLTDFEELAI
+124 SFLTDFEELAV

-156 HFEDYLKKFDFLYEI
+156 HFEDYLNRFDFLYEI

-203 ITLDNLRTKLASNI
+203 NSLDSLRTKLASNI
-217 SKLNKD
+217 AKLNKN

-263 KGDNFYSN
+263 KVDNFYSN

-298 IVIDN
+298 IEIDN

-429 AKFKGVKEDVIK
+429 AKFKGSKEDVIK

-459 FGVDIDSNAAEVTK
+459 FGVDIDSNAVEVTK

-507 IKSGNSL
+507 IKCGNSL
-514 INSNFNS
+514 IGNDFYESH
-521 EGERLFASDEDTQY
+521 LDLDDDTLY
-535 KIKCF
+535 KINCF
-540 SWEKEFSSVIK
+540 DWNSKFRDIMK
-551 KGGFDIIIGNPP
+551 AGGFDVVIGNPP
-563 YVKEYTDKESFENV
+563 YVKIQTMMESSPLSVETLKQNYKSASSGNIDIYLCFVEKAFQLLKPTGEMGYILPHKFFKVDMGENLREIISNRKALKKVVYFGENQIFNNATTYTCLLFLSNEEQDNFKLLRFDENVDIKEKLFEATFETFPISIITKDNWNFYSNNTLSIIEKLKNYKTVLKDISRKIFVGLQTSSDIVYVLHGGEEVNGIVKTYSKSLDKEIEIEREFIKPFLFGKDIKRYCIPTNTKWVIFPYKLVSGSAVLYSQKEIKEQFP
-577 KKANLAKYYQGKMD
+577 KAWEY
-591 LWYFFVC
+591 
-598 FGLDILK
+598 LK
-605 ENGKLGFIAPNNWI
+605 ENKKSLENRENGKM
-619 TNAGASIL
+619 
-627 RNKILTDSKILKY
+627 K
-640 IDFGDF
+640 
-646 RVFLE
+646 
-651 ASIQTMVFILNK
+651 
-663 EKINED
+663 
-669 YEIDYYKILN
+669 
-679 KNIDIFE
+679 
-686 IENFLFENEKSN
+686 NEKFYAY
-698 DIGHIKTIISKDKM
+698 I
-712 LNNLSHIKTIISK
+712 
-725 DKMLNNLITF
+725 
-735 IDSSK
+735 
-740 DTVLSKIKEIGN
+740 
-752 YFLTSENTAQ
+752 
-762 GIVYPQDYLNE
+762 YPKNLNE
-773 KNRSILG
+773 FEYKKISFPDINMRMQAVIDDKNLYHTTTIYSIV
-780 GDFKVGDGIFV
+780 FNEKAIYNINVYMGIF
-791 ISDEE
+791 
-796 KNALNLS
+796 
-803 KEELGLIK
+803 
-811 PAYTTEQIKRYYAD
+811 
-825 SNNKEWAIYTD
+825 
-836 STFKDVNKIK
+836 
-846 KYPNIKKHLDKF
+846 
-858 KSVITSDNA
+858 
-867 PYGLHRARKEY
+867 
-878 FFIGEKIISVRKC
+878 
-891 VDKPIFSYVDFDSY
+891 
-905 VSATFYVIKPDDID
+905 
-919 LKYLTGILNSKLI
+919 NSKLFTYYVKKTGTI
-932 VFWLK
+932 LRGNTTRFK
-937 NKGKMQGSNY
+937 PQYINDFPIPD
-947 QIDKEPL
+947 IDKNTEENL
-954 LNIPI
+954 IKLVDNIIDLN
-959 CNTDNEQLKNK
+959 KK
-970 LINFV
+970 LSS
-975 NEIIECNQRLINE
+975 E
-988 KNPDSI
+988 KNPNTI
-994 NRIKNDIADI
+994 EMLNTRIQAVDKAIDNIVYALYGLND
-1004 DSFIDKTV
+1004 
-1012 YSIYNISE
+1012 E
-1020 EEKNIIEGE
+1020 EVRIIEGE

>member
-1 MYSKDEVYKK
+1 MYSKEEVYKK

-17 KFRNNR
+17 KFRNNKD
-23 EQYTN
+23 QYTN

-124 SFLTDFEELAI
+124 SFLTDFEELAV

-156 HFEDYLKKFDFLYEI
+156 HFEDYLNRFDFLYEI

-203 ITLDNLRTKLASNI
+203 NSLDSLRTKLASNI
-217 SKLNKD
+217 AKLNKN

-251 EEYGDLKRTCEN
+251 EEYGDLKKTCEN
-263 KGDNFYSN
+263 KGESFYGN

-298 IVIDN
+298 IEIDN

-415 LNYHIEYYNKIKDR
+415 LNYHIEYYNKIRDR
-429 AKFKGVKEDVIK
+429 AKFKGSKEDVIK

-459 FGVDIDSNAAEVTK
+459 FGVDIDSNAVEVTK

-507 IKSGNSL
+507 IKCGNSL
-514 INSNFNS
+514 IGNDFYESQSVLDF
-521 EGERLFASDEDTQY
+521 DEETQY
-535 KIKCF
+535 KINCF
-540 SWEKEFSSVIK
+540 DWEDEFKNIFK
-551 KGGFDIIIGNPP
+551 GGGFDVVIGNPP
-563 YVKEYTDKESFENV
+563 YVFVKYVDWADDVKGYFSSNYDITNKDNKSKSNQSGKINLYTLFIFRVIK
-577 KKANLAKYYQGKMD
+577 L
-591 LWYFFVC
+591 
-598 FGLDILK
+598 LK
-605 ENGKLGFIAPNNWI
+605 ENEVFSFIVPNGLLRTTTYDMARKFILDNYHIDFIADLKDGVFKGVTAPTIIFKFSKSSSNDDTKIIDANCLVDGFVNESKYHYI
-619 TNAGASIL
+619 NQSI
-627 RNKILTDSKILKY
+627 
-640 IDFGDF
+640 
-646 RVFLE
+646 FLE
-651 ASIQTMVFILNK
+651 NTSYTFSIFSNPK
-663 EKINED
+663 ETT
-669 YEIDYYKILN
+669 
-679 KNIDIFE
+679 
-686 IENFLFENEKSN
+686 LFK
-698 DIGHIKTIISKDKM
+698 KM
-712 LNNLSHIKTIISK
+712 
-725 DKMLNNLITF
+725 
-735 IDSSK
+735 
-740 DTVLSKIKEIGN
+740 E
-752 YFLTSENTAQ
+752 
-762 GIVYPQDYLNE
+762 
-773 KNRSILG
+773 
-780 GDFKVGDGIFV
+780 
-791 ISDEE
+791 
-796 KNALNLS
+796 
-803 KEELGLIK
+803 
-811 PAYTTEQIKRYYAD
+811 
-825 SNNKEWAIYTD
+825 SNNKYLGDITSQIIEGIVCKKEQILLEESND
-836 STFKDVNKIK
+836 PLCRKFLEGKNIK
-846 KYPNIKKHLDKF
+846 KYKIDFNNKYIIFDRKK
-858 KSVITSDNA
+858 
-867 PYGLHRARKEY
+867 LHRARPDEVWNSDK
-878 FFIGEKIISVRKC
+878 KIIIQRISGGLH
-891 VDKPIFSYVDFDSY
+891 PIVAALDTENYYSFASTNLILIRDDFRDIYSYELIC
-905 VSATFYVIKPDDID
+905 A
-919 LKYLTGILNSKLI
+919 LLNSKLI
-932 VFWLK
+932 NFYYVK
-937 NKGKMQGSNY
+937 NFTNASTLTVNISKTFLEKIPLPLIDLNNKQ
-947 QIDKEPL
+947 DKEMHDKMVAL
-954 LNIPI
+954 VDSIIALN
-959 CNTDNEQLKNK
+959 KK
-970 LINFV
+970 LAV
-975 NEIIECNQRLINE
+975 E
-988 KNPDSI
+988 KNPNAVTMI
-994 NRIKNDIADI
+994 NRQINAVDKQI
-1004 DSFIDKTV
+1004 DALV
-1012 YSIYNISE
+1012 YKLYNLSDE
-1020 EEKNIIEGE
+1020 EVRIIEGD

>member
-1 MYSKDEVYKK
+1 MYSKEEVYKK

-17 KFRNNR
+17 KFRNNKD
-23 EQYTN
+23 QYTN

-104 EDSLPAFQLR
+104 EDNLPAFQLR

-124 SFLTDFEELAI
+124 SFLTDFEELAV

-156 HFEDYLKKFDFLYEI
+156 HFEDYLNRFDFLYEI

-203 ITLDNLRTKLASNI
+203 NSLDSLRTKLASNI
-217 SKLNKD
+217 AKLNKN

-251 EEYGDLKRTCEN
+251 EEYGDLKKTCEN
-263 KGDNFYSN
+263 KGESFYGN

-298 IVIDN
+298 IEIDN

-429 AKFKGVKEDVIK
+429 AKFKGSKEDVIK

-459 FGVDIDSNAAEVTK
+459 FGVDIDSNAVEVTK

-507 IKSGNSL
+507 IKCGNSL
-514 INSNFNS
+514 IGNDFYESH
-521 EGERLFASDEDTQY
+521 LDLDDDTLY
-535 KIKCF
+535 KINCF
-540 SWEKEFSSVIK
+540 DWNSKFRDIMK
-551 KGGFDIIIGNPP
+551 AGGFDVVIGNPP
-563 YVKEYTDKESFENV
+563 YVQIQGMEKELKEGYKEANYKNYISTGDIYQLFFE
-577 KKANLAKYYQGKMD
+577 K
-591 LWYFFVC
+591 
-598 FGLDILK
+598 GLDVLKAGGIVGMITSNKWMRAGYGAVTRDYFYRNSNVNGVIDLGAGRFQGATVDTSIILY
-605 ENGKLGFIAPNNWI
+605 
-619 TNAGASIL
+619 
-627 RNKILTDSKILKY
+627 SKNDGEI
-640 IDFGDF
+640 
-646 RVFLE
+646 
-651 ASIQTMVFILNK
+651 
-663 EKINED
+663 KINEPREFKAIKFYD
-669 YEIDYYKILN
+669 DLAELENIQFGDDRVIANHDKEWVIMNNLENGIFDKIMKHKPLKDWGIQIN
-679 KNIDIFE
+679 Y
-686 IENFLFENEKSN
+686 
-698 DIGHIKTIISKDKM
+698 GIKTGFNEAFFIDEETK
-712 LNNLSHIKTIISK
+712 
-725 DKMLNNLITF
+725 NNLI
-735 IDSSK
+735 
-740 DTVLSKIKEIGN
+740 
-752 YFLTSENTAQ
+752 
-762 GIVYPQDYLNE
+762 
-773 KNRSILG
+773 
-780 GDFKVGDGIFV
+780 
-791 ISDEE
+791 EE
-796 KNALNLS
+796 DAKSA
-803 KEELGLIK
+803 ELIK
-811 PAYTTEQIKRYYAD
+811 PLIRGRD
-825 SNNKEWAIYTD
+825 
-836 STFKDVNKIK
+836 IK
-846 KYPNIKKHLDKF
+846 KYVYSFHNLYIICTFPALKLNIDNYPAIKKYL
-858 KSVITSDNA
+858 KSFGKRLEQS
-867 PYGLHRARKEY
+867 
-878 FFIGEKIISVRKC
+878 GEKGCRKKTCNKWFETQDTIAYYEDFEKDRIVWTPVNGIYYFTIIEGGYYFNNSIFMIS
-891 VDKPIFSYVDFDSY
+891 DKDNN
-905 VSATFYVIKPDDID
+905 VSK
-919 LKYLTGILNSKLI
+919 LKYLLAALNTVTLKFGSLITPLTNVGKYTYGSKEFMQTIPIPEPDKETESKLVNLVDNI
-932 VFWLK
+932 IDL
-937 NKGKMQGSNY
+937 NK
-947 QIDKEPL
+947 
-954 LNIPI
+954 
-959 CNTDNEQLKNK
+959 K
-970 LINFV
+970 LSS
-975 NEIIECNQRLINE
+975 E
-988 KNPDSI
+988 KNPNTI
-994 NRIKNDIADI
+994 EMLNTRIQAVDKAIDNIVYALYGLND
-1004 DSFIDKTV
+1004 
-1012 YSIYNISE
+1012 E
-1020 EEKNIIEGE
+1020 EIKIIEG

>member
-1 MYSKDEVYKK
+1 MYSKEEVYKK

-17 KFRNNR
+17 KFRNNKD
-23 EQYTN
+23 QYTN

-104 EDSLPAFQLR
+104 EDNLPAFQLR

-124 SFLTDFEELAI
+124 SFLTDFEELAV

-156 HFEDYLKKFDFLYEI
+156 HFEDYLNRFDFLYEI

-203 ITLDNLRTKLASNI
+203 NSLDNLRTKLASNI
-217 SKLNKD
+217 AKLNKN

-251 EEYGDLKRTCEN
+251 EEYGDLKKTCEN
-263 KGDNFYSN
+263 KGESFYGN

-298 IVIDN
+298 IEIDN

-429 AKFKGVKEDVIK
+429 AKFKGSKEDVIK

-459 FGVDIDSNAAEVTK
+459 FGVDIDSNAVEVTK

-507 IKSGNSL
+507 IKCGNSL
-514 INSNFNS
+514 IGNDFYESQSVLDF
-521 EGERLFASDEDTQY
+521 DEETQY
-535 KIKCF
+535 KINCF
-540 SWEKEFSSVIK
+540 DWEDEFKNIFK
-551 KGGFDIIIGNPP
+551 GGGFDVVIGNPP
-563 YVKEYTDKESFENV
+563 YVSIRTVDFNNLFKEYFKTKFTLAVGQYDLYSLFTELSYKVLNQNGIYSFILPKRLATNENFKELRKFYINNFHITEYVDAEKPFLGASVEANIIICSKSHKTQMV
-577 KKANLAKYYQGKMD
+577 KVGMFKKGIYNYFQDIDIKFVDNMPFNLFPF
-591 LWYFFVC
+591 L
-598 FGLDILK
+598 LK
-605 ENGKLGFIAPNNWI
+605 ENSINLINKIELSNYSKLGSHCDIIRGFECGFNNE
-619 TNAGASIL
+619 
-627 RNKILTDSKILKY
+627 KI
-640 IDFGDF
+640 
-646 RVFLE
+646 
-651 ASIQTMVFILNK
+651 NK
-663 EKINED
+663 EKSQYKMIRGENISRYIITEGEYYVHPDFKNESKIFKREEIFTKVPKMVTKFVSNNIEFALDEVGYCNTNVVYNVHIIDESNINYLLAVLNSKVVNFWFKNIYVNDDTLFPHIQKNQLESIPIPLLD
-669 YEIDYYKILN
+669 MSNTQDKEMHDKMVALVDSIIALN
-679 KNIDIFE
+679 KK
-686 IENFLFENEKSN
+686 LA
-698 DIGHIKTIISKDKM
+698 
-712 LNNLSHIKTIISK
+712 
-725 DKMLNNLITF
+725 
-735 IDSSK
+735 
-740 DTVLSKIKEIGN
+740 V
-752 YFLTSENTAQ
+752 
-762 GIVYPQDYLNE
+762 E
-773 KNRSILG
+773 KNPNAVTMVSRQINAIDKQIDALVY
-780 GDFKVGDGIFV
+780 KLYNL
-791 ISDEE
+791 SDEE
-796 KNALNLS
+796 
-803 KEELGLIK
+803 
-811 PAYTTEQIKRYYAD
+811 
-825 SNNKEWAIYTD
+825 
-836 STFKDVNKIK
+836 
-846 KYPNIKKHLDKF
+846 
-858 KSVITSDNA
+858 
-867 PYGLHRARKEY
+867 
-878 FFIGEKIISVRKC
+878 VR
-891 VDKPIFSYVDFDSY
+891 
-905 VSATFYVIKPDDID
+905 
-919 LKYLTGILNSKLI
+919 
-932 VFWLK
+932 
-937 NKGKMQGSNY
+937 
-947 QIDKEPL
+947 
-954 LNIPI
+954 
-959 CNTDNEQLKNK
+959 
-970 LINFV
+970 
-975 NEIIECNQRLINE
+975 
-988 KNPDSI
+988 
-994 NRIKNDIADI
+994 
-1004 DSFIDKTV
+1004 
-1012 YSIYNISE
+1012 
-1020 EEKNIIEGE
+1020 IIEG

>member
-1 MYSKDEVYKK
+1 MYSKEEVYKK

-17 KFRNNR
+17 KFRNNKD
-23 EQYTN
+23 QYTN

-104 EDSLPAFQLR
+104 DDNLPAFQLR

-124 SFLTDFEELAI
+124 SFLTDFEELAV

-156 HFEDYLKKFDFLYEI
+156 HFEDYLNRFDFLYEI

-203 ITLDNLRTKLASNI
+203 NSLDSLRTKLASNI
-217 SKLNKD
+217 AKLNKN

-251 EEYGDLKRTCEN
+251 EEYGDLKKTCEN
-263 KGDNFYSN
+263 KDESFYGN

-298 IVIDN
+298 IEIDN

-429 AKFKGVKEDVIK
+429 AKFKGSKEDVIK

-459 FGVDIDSNAAEVTK
+459 FGVDIDSNAVEVTK

-507 IKSGNSL
+507 IKCGNSL
-514 INSNFNS
+514 IGNDFYDSQSVLDF
-521 EGERLFASDEDTQY
+521 DEETQY
-535 KIKCF
+535 KINCF
-540 SWEKEFSSVIK
+540 DWEDEFKTIFK
-551 KGGFDIIIGNPP
+551 GGGFDVVIGNPP
-563 YVKEYTDKESFENV
+563 YVRMQTLSDTNKETVNYYNNIYIDYV
-577 KKANLAKYYQGKMD
+577 KGNYDLYIIFLYKAFSMLNNY
-591 LWYFFVC
+591 
-598 FGLDILK
+598 
-605 ENGKLGFIAPNNWI
+605 GKLGYILPHKFFQSESGEKIRKYLYNNNAVDTI
-619 TNAGASIL
+619 VNFTTNQIFSNATTYTCLLFLSKKEKNNILYKQFNLNDDYTNLSNIEYDKFDYSIL
-627 RNKILTDSKILKY
+627 NTNSWNFNNSDVQGILSKIDNQELLFSEITYKIFKGSSTGNDNIYLFDILEENQNTYIVKSNISEEKEELEKDLLVPFLYGESIRRYQDLKAAKY
-640 IDFGDF
+640 LLLPYVKNKDDDNNMSLIDIKE
-646 RVFLE
+646 LK
-651 ASIQTMVFILNK
+651 TKYPLTYKYLNK
-663 EKINED
+663 YKSVLLTRKIKMNDNDYYKYSALRSINYYERKKIMIPDMLVSLRISYDFEGCFYHGPSIHSIIFNEKIN
-669 YEIDYYKILN
+669 N
-679 KNIDIFE
+679 
-686 IENFLFENEKSN
+686 
-698 DIGHIKTIISKDKM
+698 
-712 LNNLSHIKTIISK
+712 
-725 DKMLNNLITF
+725 
-735 IDSSK
+735 
-740 DTVLSKIKEIGN
+740 
-752 YFLTSENTAQ
+752 
-762 GIVYPQDYLNE
+762 LNE
-773 KNRSILG
+773 MY
-780 GDFKVGDGIFV
+780 F
-791 ISDEE
+791 
-796 KNALNLS
+796 
-803 KEELGLIK
+803 
-811 PAYTTEQIKRYYAD
+811 YA
-825 SNNKEWAIYTD
+825 
-836 STFKDVNKIK
+836 
-846 KYPNIKKHLDKF
+846 
-858 KSVITSDNA
+858 
-867 PYGLHRARKEY
+867 
-878 FFIGEKIISVRKC
+878 
-891 VDKPIFSYVDFDSY
+891 
-905 VSATFYVIKPDDID
+905 
-919 LKYLTGILNSKLI
+919 ILNSKI
-932 VFWLK
+932 FWFFVSNTSTALRGNAYRLTPEFISPFK
-937 NKGKMQGSNY
+937 FPNLDLNNKQ
-947 QIDKEPL
+947 DKEMHDKMVAL
-954 LNIPI
+954 VDSIIALN
-959 CNTDNEQLKNK
+959 KK
-970 LINFV
+970 LAV
-975 NEIIECNQRLINE
+975 E
-988 KNPDSI
+988 KNPNAVTMI
-994 NRIKNDIADI
+994 NRQINAVDKQI
-1004 DSFIDKTV
+1004 DALV
-1012 YSIYNISE
+1012 YKLYNLSDE
-1020 EEKNIIEGE
+1020 EIRIIEGN

>member
-1 MYSKDEVYKK
+1 MYSKEEVYKK

-17 KFRNNR
+17 KFRNNKD
-23 EQYTN
+23 QYTN

-124 SFLTDFEELAI
+124 SFLTDFEELAV

-156 HFEDYLKKFDFLYEI
+156 HFEDYLNRFDFLYEI

-203 ITLDNLRTKLASNI
+203 NSLDSLRTKLASNI
-217 SKLNKD
+217 AKLNKN

-271 LLKIFEKADGR
+271 LLKIFEHADGR

-298 IVIDN
+298 IEIDN

-429 AKFKGVKEDVIK
+429 AKFKGSKEDVIK

-459 FGVDIDSNAAEVTK
+459 FGVDIDSNAVEVTK

-507 IKSGNSL
+507 IKCGNSL
-514 INSNFNS
+514 IGNDFYESQSVFD
-521 EGERLFASDEDTQY
+521 FDEETQY
-535 KIKCF
+535 KINCF
-540 SWEKEFSSVIK
+540 DWEDEFKNIFK
-551 KGGFDIIIGNPP
+551 GGGFDVVIGNPP
-563 YVKEYTDKESFENV
+563 YGAELSEIERNYLEKKFSLSNTNTAALFLGVLKNFLKDNCRGGYIIPKSFIYASNWESSRDLMIDDLFELVDCGKVWKEVKLEQVITLFEKGLKNDSYITSIREDKEIKRIGDINKNTYKEFGFYLNAVSNDELNIAYKMNV
-577 KKANLAKYYQGKMD
+577 SKKYINDYCINKLEGSYQG
-591 LWYFFVC
+591 
-598 FGLDILK
+598 
-605 ENGKLGFIAPNNWI
+605 
-619 TNAGASIL
+619 
-627 RNKILTDSKILKY
+627 
-640 IDFGDF
+640 
-646 RVFLE
+646 
-651 ASIQTMVFILNK
+651 
-663 EKINED
+663 
-669 YEIDYYKILN
+669 
-679 KNIDIFE
+679 
-686 IENFLFENEKSN
+686 
-698 DIGHIKTIISKDKM
+698 
-712 LNNLSHIKTIISK
+712 
-725 DKMLNNLITF
+725 NLI
-735 IDSSK
+735 
-740 DTVLSKIKEIGN
+740 
-752 YFLTSENTAQ
+752 
-762 GIVYPQDYLNE
+762 
-773 KNRSILG
+773 
-780 GDFKVGDGIFV
+780 
-791 ISDEE
+791 DEE
-796 KNALNLS
+796 KKDTLKVLGGKHINRYYYPNIIKGYLEKKYIVNN
-803 KEELGLIK
+803 KGLIK
-811 PAYTTEQIKRYYAD
+811 
-825 SNNKEWAIYTD
+825 NNSIL
-836 STFKDVNKIK
+836 VQ
-846 KYPNIKKHLDKF
+846 NIVAH
-858 KSVITSDNA
+858 IMNPT
-867 PYGLHRARKEY
+867 PH
-878 FFIGEKIISVRKC
+878 IKIIAMPSSILDNKDEYILLNTVNQLENISNLDTKF
-891 VDKPIFSYVDFDSY
+891 IL
-905 VSATFYVIKPDDID
+905 A
-919 LKYLTGILNSKLI
+919 ILNSKLI
-932 VFWLK
+932 SWYVYIFIFGLAIRTMHFD
-937 NKGKMQGSNY
+937 NPVTSRIPMPVIDLSNPSHKEVH
-947 QIDKEPL
+947 DKIVVL
-954 LNIPI
+954 V
-959 CNTDNEQLKNK
+959 DN
-970 LINFV
+970 
-975 NEIIECNQRLINE
+975 IIELNKKVNTE
-988 KNPDSI
+988 KNPNSLNMI
-994 NRIKNDIADI
+994 NRQILACEKQLDNLI
-1004 DSFIDKTV
+1004 F
-1012 YSIYNISE
+1012 SIYNLND
-1020 EEKNIIEGE
+1020 EEKSIINE

>member
-1 MYSKDEVYKK
+1 MHNFKSNYS
-11 VEELVI
+11 
-17 KFRNNR
+17 
-23 EQYTN
+23 QYTN

-124 SFLTDFEELAI
+124 SFLTDFEELAV

-156 HFEDYLKKFDFLYEI
+156 HFEDYLNRFDFLYEI

-203 ITLDNLRTKLASNI
+203 NSLDNLRTKLASNI
-217 SKLNKD
+217 AKLNKN

-251 EEYGDLKRTCEN
+251 EEYGDLKKTCEN
-263 KGDNFYSN
+263 KGESFYGN
-271 LLKIFEKADGR
+271 LLKNFEKADGR

-298 IVIDN
+298 IEIDN

-429 AKFKGVKEDVIK
+429 AKFKGSKEDVIK

-459 FGVDIDSNAAEVTK
+459 FGVDIDSNAVEVTK

-507 IKSGNSL
+507 IKCGNSL
-514 INSNFNS
+514 IGNDFYESQSVLDF
-521 EGERLFASDEDTQY
+521 DEETQY
-535 KIKCF
+535 KINCF
-540 SWEKEFSSVIK
+540 DWEDEFKNVFK
-551 KGGFDIIIGNPP
+551 GGGFDVVIGNPP
-563 YVKEYTDKESFENV
+563 YGAELLDVERIYLERKYGLGNTNTAALFLGLLKNFLKDNCRGGYIIPKSFIYASNWESSRDLMIDDLLELVDCSKVWKEVKLEQVITLFEKGLKNDSYITSIREDKEIKRIGNINKNTYKEFGFYLNAVSNDELNI
-577 KKANLAKYYQGKMD
+577 AYKM
-591 LWYFFVC
+591 
-598 FGLDILK
+598 
-605 ENGKLGFIAPNNWI
+605 N
-619 TNAGASIL
+619 S
-627 RNKILTDSKILKY
+627 SKKY
-640 IDFGDF
+640 INDYC
-646 RVFLE
+646 
-651 ASIQTMVFILNK
+651 INK
-663 EKINED
+663 RGLGCQKYCVEDINSNE
-669 YEIDYYKILN
+669 EYY
-679 KNIDIFE
+679 F
-686 IENFLFENEKSN
+686 
-698 DIGHIKTIISKDKM
+698 
-712 LNNLSHIKTIISK
+712 
-725 DKMLNNLITF
+725 
-735 IDSSK
+735 
-740 DTVLSKIKEIGN
+740 V
-752 YFLTSENTAQ
+752 
-762 GIVYPQDYLNE
+762 
-773 KNRSILG
+773 LG
-780 GDFKVGDGIFV
+780 GKHINRYYYPNIIKGYV
-791 ISDEE
+791 E
-796 KNALNLS
+796 KKYIVND
-803 KEELGLIK
+803 KGLIK
-811 PAYTTEQIKRYYAD
+811 
-825 SNNKEWAIYTD
+825 NNSILVQNLVAHIMNP
-836 STFKDVNKIK
+836 VPHI
-846 KYPNIKKHLDKF
+846 
-858 KSVITSDNA
+858 
-867 PYGLHRARKEY
+867 
-878 FFIGEKIISVRKC
+878 KIIAMPSSILDNKDKYIL
-891 VDKPIFSYVDFDSY
+891 VDKVNQLENISNLDTRF
-905 VSATFYVIKPDDID
+905 
-919 LKYLTGILNSKLI
+919 ILSIVNSKLI
-932 VFWLK
+932 SWYSYRFIFGLAIRTVQFDNPATSRIPMPLIDLN
-937 NKGKMQGSNY
+937 NKQ
-947 QIDKEPL
+947 DKEMHDKMVAL
-954 LNIPI
+954 VDSIIALN
-959 CNTDNEQLKNK
+959 KK
-970 LINFV
+970 LAV
-975 NEIIECNQRLINE
+975 E
-988 KNPDSI
+988 KNPNAVTMVSRQI
-994 NRIKNDIADI
+994 NAVDKQI
-1004 DSFIDKTV
+1004 DALV
-1012 YSIYNISE
+1012 YKLYNLSDDE
-1020 EEKNIIEGE
+1020 VRIIEGE

>member
-1 MYSKDEVYKK
+1 MYSKEEVYKK

-17 KFRNNR
+17 KFRNNKD
-23 EQYTN
+23 QYTN

-104 EDSLPAFQLR
+104 EDNLPAFQLR

-124 SFLTDFEELAI
+124 SFLTDFEELAV

-156 HFEDYLKKFDFLYEI
+156 HFEDYLNRFDFLYEI

-203 ITLDNLRTKLASNI
+203 NSLDNLRTKLASNI
-217 SKLNKD
+217 AKLNKN

-251 EEYGDLKRTCEN
+251 EEYGDLKKTCEN
-263 KGDNFYSN
+263 KGESFYGN

-298 IVIDN
+298 IEIDN

-429 AKFKGVKEDVIK
+429 AKFKGSKEDVIK

-459 FGVDIDSNAAEVTK
+459 FGVDIDSNAVEVTK

-507 IKSGNSL
+507 IKCGNSL
-514 INSNFNS
+514 IGNDFYESH
-521 EGERLFASDEDTQY
+521 LDLDDDTLY
-535 KIKCF
+535 KINCF
-540 SWEKEFSSVIK
+540 DWNSKFRDIMK
-551 KGGFDIIIGNPP
+551 AGGFDVVIGNPP
-563 YVKEYTDKESFENV
+563 YVQIQSMEKELKEGYKESNYKNYISTGDIYQLFFEKSLDVLKTGGIVGMITSNKWMRAGYGVVTRDYFYRNANV
-577 KKANLAKYYQGKMD
+577 NGVIDLGAGRFQGATVD
-591 LWYFFVC
+591 TSI
-598 FGLDILK
+598 ILY
-605 ENGKLGFIAPNNWI
+605 
-619 TNAGASIL
+619 
-627 RNKILTDSKILKY
+627 SKNDDEI
-640 IDFGDF
+640 
-646 RVFLE
+646 
-651 ASIQTMVFILNK
+651 
-663 EKINED
+663 KINEPREFKAIKFYD
-669 YEIDYYKILN
+669 DLAELE
-679 KNIDIFE
+679 NIQFGDDRVIANHDKEWVIMNNLENDIFDK
-686 IENFLFENEKSN
+686 IMKHKPLKDWGIQINY
-698 DIGHIKTIISKDKM
+698 GIKTGF
-712 LNNLSHIKTIISK
+712 NEAF
-725 DKMLNNLITF
+725 F
-735 IDSSK
+735 IDEETK
-740 DTVLSKIKEIGN
+740 NNIIKEDAK
-752 YFLTSENTAQ
+752 SAE
-762 GIVYPQDYLNE
+762 
-773 KNRSILG
+773 
-780 GDFKVGDGIFV
+780 
-791 ISDEE
+791 
-796 KNALNLS
+796 
-803 KEELGLIK
+803 LIK
-811 PAYTTEQIKRYYAD
+811 PLIRGRD
-825 SNNKEWAIYTD
+825 
-836 STFKDVNKIK
+836 IK
-846 KYPNIKKHLDKF
+846 KYVYSFHNLYLINSHNGVKEKNIPPINIKDYPAIKKHLDKYYKQLEKRQDKGDTPYNLRNCAYLLDF
-858 KSVITSDNA
+858 EKDRIVWTPVNGIYYFTLIEGGYYFNNSIFMISDKDNN
-867 PYGLHRARKEY
+867 
-878 FFIGEKIISVRKC
+878 
-891 VDKPIFSYVDFDSY
+891 
-905 VSATFYVIKPDDID
+905 VSK
-919 LKYLTGILNSKLI
+919 LKYLLAVLNTVTLKFGSLITPLTNVGKYTYGSKEFMQTIPIPEPDKDTESKLVNLVDNI
-932 VFWLK
+932 IDL
-937 NKGKMQGSNY
+937 NK
-947 QIDKEPL
+947 
-954 LNIPI
+954 
-959 CNTDNEQLKNK
+959 K
-970 LINFV
+970 LSS
-975 NEIIECNQRLINE
+975 E
-988 KNPDSI
+988 KNPNTI
-994 NRIKNDIADI
+994 EMLNTRIQTVDKA
-1004 DSFIDKTV
+1004 IDKIV
-1012 YSIYNISE
+1012 YSLYNLTDE
-1020 EEKNIIEGE
+1020 EIRVIEE

>member
-1 MYSKDEVYKK
+1 MYSKEEVYKK

-17 KFRNNR
+17 KFRNNKD
-23 EQYTN
+23 QYTN

-104 EDSLPAFQLR
+104 EDNLPAFQLR

-124 SFLTDFEELAI
+124 SFLTDFEELAV

-156 HFEDYLKKFDFLYEI
+156 HFEDYLNRFDFLYEI

-203 ITLDNLRTKLASNI
+203 NSLDNLRTKLASNI
-217 SKLNKD
+217 AKLNKN

-251 EEYGDLKRTCEN
+251 EEYGDLKKTCEN
-263 KGDNFYSN
+263 KGESFYGN

-298 IVIDN
+298 IEIDN

-429 AKFKGVKEDVIK
+429 AKFKGSKEDVIK

-459 FGVDIDSNAAEVTK
+459 FGVDIDSNAVEVTK

-507 IKSGNSL
+507 IKCGNSL
-514 INSNFNS
+514 IGNDFYESH
-521 EGERLFASDEDTQY
+521 LDLDDDTLY
-535 KIKCF
+535 KINCF
-540 SWEKEFSSVIK
+540 DWNSKFRDIMK
-551 KGGFDIIIGNPP
+551 AGGFDVVIGNPP
-563 YVKEYTDKESFENV
+563 YVK
-577 KKANLAKYYQGKMD
+577 
-591 LWYFFVC
+591 
-598 FGLDILK
+598 
-605 ENGKLGFIAPNNWI
+605 
-619 TNAGASIL
+619 
-627 RNKILTDSKILKY
+627 
-640 IDFGDF
+640 
-646 RVFLE
+646 
-651 ASIQTMVFILNK
+651 IQTMAESSPLTVDALKQN
-663 EKINED
+663 
-669 YEIDYYKILN
+669 YKSAN
-679 KNIDIFE
+679 SGNIDIYLCFVEKAFQLLKPTGEMGYILPHKFFKVDMGENLREIISNRKALKKVVYFGENQIFNNATTYTCLLFLSNEEQNDFKLLRFDENVDIKEKLFESTFETFPISIITKDNWNFYDNDTLSIIEKLKNYKIVLKDITKKIFQGIATSADDIYVLQGGEENNGIVKTYSKSLDKE
-686 IENFLFENEKSN
+686 IEIERGFIKPFLLGKDLKRYTDVQPIRWVIFPYNINLNPAVLYSQKEIKEQFPKAWEYLQENRKELENRERGRMKNDKFYAYIYPKSLNEFEHKKISFPDINMRMQAVIDDKNLYHTTTIYSIVFNEKAIYN
-698 DIGHIKTIISKDKM
+698 I
-712 LNNLSHIKTIISK
+712 N
-725 DKMLNNLITF
+725 
-735 IDSSK
+735 
-740 DTVLSKIKEIGN
+740 
-752 YFLTSENTAQ
+752 
-762 GIVYPQDYLNE
+762 VYM
-773 KNRSILG
+773 
-780 GDFKVGDGIFV
+780 GIF
-791 ISDEE
+791 
-796 KNALNLS
+796 
-803 KEELGLIK
+803 
-811 PAYTTEQIKRYYAD
+811 
-825 SNNKEWAIYTD
+825 
-836 STFKDVNKIK
+836 
-846 KYPNIKKHLDKF
+846 
-858 KSVITSDNA
+858 
-867 PYGLHRARKEY
+867 
-878 FFIGEKIISVRKC
+878 
-891 VDKPIFSYVDFDSY
+891 
-905 VSATFYVIKPDDID
+905 
-919 LKYLTGILNSKLI
+919 NSKLFTYYVKKTGTI
-932 VFWLK
+932 LRGNTTRFK
-937 NKGKMQGSNY
+937 PQYINDFPIPD
-947 QIDKEPL
+947 IDKNTEENL
-954 LNIPI
+954 IKLVDNIIDLN
-959 CNTDNEQLKNK
+959 KK
-970 LINFV
+970 LSS
-975 NEIIECNQRLINE
+975 E
-988 KNPDSI
+988 KNPNTI
-994 NRIKNDIADI
+994 EMLNTRIQAVDKA
-1004 DSFIDKTV
+1004 IDKIV
-1012 YSIYNISE
+1012 YALYGLNDE
-1020 EEKNIIEGE
+1020 EIKIIEG

>member
-1 MYSKDEVYKK
+1 MKVNSQQSTVNSQQSTVNSQQSTVNSQQSSNLNNFKSYVNSDLKNQSYDLLKNLIHNFKSNYS
-11 VEELVI
+11 
-17 KFRNNR
+17 
-23 EQYTN
+23 QYTN

-124 SFLTDFEELAI
+124 SFLTDFEELAV

-156 HFEDYLKKFDFLYEI
+156 HFEDYLNRFDFLYEI

-203 ITLDNLRTKLASNI
+203 NSLDNLRTKLASNI
-217 SKLNKD
+217 AKLNKN

-251 EEYGDLKRTCEN
+251 EEYGDLKKTCEN

-298 IVIDN
+298 IEIDN

-381 EAIKGKKPEEI
+381 EAINGKKPEEI

-429 AKFKGVKEDVIK
+429 AKFKGSKEDVIK

-459 FGVDIDSNAAEVTK
+459 FGVDIDSNAVEVTK

-485 PASIQ
+485 PESIQ

-507 IKSGNSL
+507 IKCGNSL
-514 INSNFNS
+514 IGNDFYESH
-521 EGERLFASDEDTQY
+521 LDLDDDTLY
-535 KIKCF
+535 KINCF
-540 SWEKEFSSVIK
+540 DWNSKFRDIMK
-551 KGGFDIIIGNPP
+551 AGGFDVVIGNPP
-563 YVKEYTDKESFENV
+563 YVK
-577 KKANLAKYYQGKMD
+577 
-591 LWYFFVC
+591 
-598 FGLDILK
+598 
-605 ENGKLGFIAPNNWI
+605 
-619 TNAGASIL
+619 
-627 RNKILTDSKILKY
+627 
-640 IDFGDF
+640 
-646 RVFLE
+646 
-651 ASIQTMVFILNK
+651 IQTMMESSPLSVETLKQN
-663 EKINED
+663 
-669 YEIDYYKILN
+669 YKSASSG
-679 KNIDIFE
+679 NIDIYLCFVEKALQLLKSTGEMGYILPHKFFE
-686 IENFLFENEKSN
+686 GDMGENLRNIIANKKALKKVVYFGANQIFDNATTYTCLLFLSGSERDNFELFRFYKDEDIEEAL
-698 DIGHIKTIISKDKM
+698 
-712 LNNLSHIKTIISK
+712 
-725 DKMLNNLITF
+725 
-735 IDSSK
+735 
-740 DTVLSKIKEIGN
+740 
-752 YFLTSENTAQ
+752 
-762 GIVYPQDYLNE
+762 
-773 KNRSILG
+773 
-780 GDFKVGDGIFV
+780 
-791 ISDEE
+791 
-796 KNALNLS
+796 KNA
-803 KEELGLIK
+803 
-811 PAYTTEQIKRYYAD
+811 
-825 SNNKEWAIYTD
+825 
-836 STFKDVNKIK
+836 
-846 KYPNIKKHLDKF
+846 
-858 KSVITSDNA
+858 
-867 PYGLHRARKEY
+867 
-878 FFIGEKIISVRKC
+878 
-891 VDKPIFSYVDFDSY
+891 
-905 VSATFYVIKPDDID
+905 
-919 LKYLTGILNSKLI
+919 KL
-932 VFWLK
+932 
-937 NKGKMQGSNY
+937 Y
-947 QIDKEPL
+947 
-954 LNIPI
+954 
-959 CNTDNEQLKNK
+959 
-970 LINFV
+970 
-975 NEIIECNQRLINE
+975 
-988 KNPDSI
+988 
-994 NRIKNDIADI
+994 
-1004 DSFIDKTV
+1004 SFQFH
-1012 YSIYNISE
+1012 
-1020 EEKNIIEGE
+1020 